1 MGKLEEMRKK
11 FHKKVCTT
19 LIYTKRDDIPSMA
32 DVASEGSK
40 NISRSL
46 VKALGF
52 PIRKGKTEGQTA
64 GKGFEDLTRDFLEE
78 VFDYLQHI
86 RPGKWRFSVH
96 EEISAFTQYKH
107 LAELTRILKTGV
119 EKNARTDLKSVLG
132 DYLVTPDIVILRQP
146 LSDKEVNHKT
156 GLVSPDGVP
165 HLTPLRKINSKNEI
179 LHASI
184 SCKWTIRSDRA
195 QNARTEA
202 LNLIRNRKGNTPHI
216 TVVTA
221 EPLPSRI
228 ASIALGT
235 GDIDCVYH
243 FALHELQ
250 KSVMEVG
257 NETEQEQLEMMV
269 NGSRLRDI
277 ADLPFDVA
285 I

>member
-1 MGKLEEMRKK
+1 MNRLEGMRKK
-11 FHKKVCTT
+11 FHKKVCAA
-19 LIYTKRDDIPSMA
+19 LIYMKRHDIPSMA
-32 DVASEGSK
+32 HVASEGSK
-40 NISRSL
+40 NISRCL
-46 VKALGF
+46 VKALGL
-52 PIRKGKTEGQTA
+52 PIAKGKTEGQTA
-64 GKGFEDLTRDFLEE
+64 GKGFEDLIKDFLEE

-107 LAELTRILKTGV
+107 LAELTEILKTGV
-119 EKNARTDLKSVLG
+119 GKTARTDLNTVLG

-146 LSDKEVNHKT
+146 LSDTEVNRRT
-156 GLVSPDGVP
+156 ELVSPDGMP
-165 HLTPLRKINSKNEI
+165 HLTPLRKINSESEI

-202 LNLIRNRKGNTPHI
+202 LGLIRNRKGNTPHI
-216 TVVTA
+216 AVVTA

-235 GDIDCVYH
+235 GDVDCVYH
-243 FALHELQ
+243 FALHELE
-250 KSVMEVG
+250 KAVKEVG
-257 NETEQEQLEMMV
+257 NETEQEQLDTMV
-269 NGSRLRDI
+269 NGRRLRDI
-277 ADLPFDVA
+277 ADLPFDLA

>member
-1 MGKLEEMRKK
+1 MDKLEGMRRK
-11 FHKKVCTT
+11 FHKKVCAA

-52 PIRKGKTEGQTA
+52 PIGKSKTEGQTA
-64 GKGFEDLTRDFLEE
+64 GKGFEDLTKDFLEE

-107 LAELTRILKTGV
+107 LAELTQILKTGV
-119 EKNARTDLKSVLG
+119 GKTARTDLKTVLG

-146 LSDKEVNHKT
+146 LSDKEVNRKIE
-156 GLVSPDGVP
+156 LVSSDGVP
-165 HLTPLRKINSKNEI
+165 HLTPLRKTNSESEI

-202 LNLIRNRKGNTPHI
+202 LGLIRNRKGNTPHI
-216 TVVTA
+216 AVVTA

-235 GDIDCVYH
+235 GDVDCVYH

-250 KSVMEVG
+250 NAVKEVG
-257 NETEQEQLEMMV
+257 NETEQEQLDTMV
-269 NGSRLRDI
+269 NGRRLRDI
-277 ADLPFDVA
+277 ADLPFDLA

>member
-1 MGKLEEMRKK
+1 MDKLERMRRE
-11 FHKKVCTT
+11 FHKKICTT
-19 LIYTKRDDIPSMA
+19 LIYMKRDNIPSMA

-40 NISRSL
+40 NISRAL
-46 VKALGF
+46 VRELDFA
-52 PIRKGKTEGQTA
+52 ISKGKTEGQTA
-64 GKGFEDLTRDFLEE
+64 GKGFEDLTKDFLEK
-78 VFDYLQHI
+78 VFDYLRHV
-86 RPGKWRFSVH
+86 RPGQWRFSVH

-107 LAELTRILKTGV
+107 LAELTHILKTGV

-132 DYLVTPDIVILRQP
+132 DYLVTPDIVILRKP
-146 LSDKEVNHKT
+146 LSDKEVNQKT
-156 GLVSPDGVP
+156 RLISPSGKP
-165 HLTPLRKINSKNEI
+165 HLTPLRKINSESEI

-216 TVVTA
+216 AVVTA

-235 GDIDCVYH
+235 GDVDCVYH

-250 KSVMEVG
+250 KVVKKVG
-257 NETEQEQLEMMV
+257 NETEQEQLDMMV
-269 NGSRLRDI
+269 NGRRLRDI
-277 ADLPFDVA
+277 DDLPFDLA
-285 I
+285 T